1 MEIKSTKDISISTGV
16 KILVYGQAG
25 AGKTTMIKTLP
36 NPIILS
42 AEAGLL
48 PLSGLNLPYIQVN
61 TPQDMYEAYTF
72 LRSRPEGIESVAIDS
87 LSEIAEVWLNNIAK
101 TGNNG
106 QPLKDKRQA
115 YAEMLSQ
122 MLDLVRAFRDL
133 PLNVYMTATQER
145 VQDEDTGYM
154 LYAPSTPGA
163 KLSQRLPYLFDEV
176 FCLLTHKNEDGSVQ
190 RALLTSGDLKYTAK
204 DRSGKLA
211 AYEAPDLFAVISK
224 IKGA

>member
-1 MEIKSTKDISISTGV
+1 MIIQSTRGVSISTGV

-48 PLSGLNLPYIQVN
+48 PLAELDIPFIQIS
-61 TPQDMYEAYTF
+61 TPQDMYEAYSF
-72 LRSRPEGIESVAIDS
+72 LRGRPEGIESVAIDS
-87 LSEIAEVWLNNIAK
+87 LSEIAEVWLSNITK

-115 YAEMLSQ
+115 YGEMANQ
-122 MLDLVRAFRDL
+122 MIDLVRAFRDL

-145 VQDEDTGYM
+145 AQDEDTGYM
-154 LYAPSTPGA
+154 LYTPSLPG
-163 KLSQRLPYLFDEV
+163 KQLPGKLPYLFDEV

-190 RALLTSGDLKYTAK
+190 RALLTSGDMKYTAK
-204 DRSGKLA
+204 DRSGKLS
-211 AYEAPDLFAVISK
+211 AYEPPDLSAVINK
-224 IKGA
+224 IKSA